1 LNHKSFSGETLVPH
15 RPIGFA
21 QFIRA
26 VLLPLGLGLGL
37 FYLLLRPPMEE
48 FAVMLILM
56 TVTALASVFA
66 AYAAYRAGWLERSP
80 YIRVS
85 VMGGYAFA
93 GLLIFL
99 NVGFIAWQMFASP
112 HDLLL
117 ATVLLIF
124 ASGIAMT
131 LGYFMS
137 AALTDRILLL
147 GTAAQRVAQG
157 KLNTRVAVT
166 GRDEM
171 AGLAAA
177 FNEMAQQ
184 LQATEQK
191 QRELDQLRRDLT
203 AWVGHDLRTP
213 LTSVRAMIEALA
225 DGMVDDPETVQ
236 RYLKTAQRD
245 ILSLSVLI
253 DDLFEISQMDAGGLI
268 IEREPGS
275 LSDLISDTLESFSEL
290 AGRKSIELK
299 GSAVADVDPVEMD
312 VQRIGRVLSNLVSNA
327 LRHTPPGGQVD
338 IQANSCPDGVC
349 VAVRDSGEGIQPADL
364 PHLFERFYRGDKSRS
379 RSTGGAGLGLA
390 IARGLV
396 EAHGGSIHAESQP
409 GQGAVFTFTLPKTT
423 QNKP

>member
-1 LNHKSFSGETLVPH
+1 LNHSAASEEKLIAY
-15 RPIGFA
+15 RPLGFA
-21 QFIRA
+21 RFIRA

-37 FYLLLRPPMEE
+37 FYLLLQPPMEE
-48 FAVMLILM
+48 FAFMMTLM
-56 TVTALASVFA
+56 SITALVSVFA
-66 AYAAYRAGWLERSP
+66 AYIAYRAGWMDRSP
-80 YIRVS
+80 YIRWS
-85 VMGGYAFA
+85 LMGGYAFA

-99 NVGFIAWQMFASP
+99 NVGIIAWQMFASP

-117 ATVLLIF
+117 ATVLLVF

-131 LGYFMS
+131 LGYFLS
-137 AALTDRILLL
+137 VALTGRILQLN
-147 GTAAQRVAQG
+147 TAAQRVAEG
-157 KLNTRVAVT
+157 KLDTRVAVT

-171 AGLAAA
+171 AGLATA
-177 FNEMAQQ
+177 FNDMAAQ

-191 QRELDQLRRDLT
+191 KHELDQLRRDLT

-225 DGMVDDPETVQ
+225 DGMVEDPETVQ

-245 ILSLSVLI
+245 ICSLSNLI

-275 LSDLISDTLESFSEL
+275 MADLISDTLESFSEL
-290 AGRKSIELK
+290 AVRKGIELQ
-299 GSAVADVDPVEMD
+299 GRVEANVDPVEMD

-327 LRHTPPGGQVD
+327 LRHTPSGGRID
-338 IQANSCPDGVC
+338 ILARVCDRAVC
-349 VAVRDSGEGIQPADL
+349 VEVRDSGEGIQPADL

-396 EAHGGSIHAESQP
+396 EAHGGWIQVESQP
-409 GQGAVFTFTLPKTT
+409 GKGAAFMFTLPRSH
-423 QNKP
+423 P

>member
-1 LNHKSFSGETLVPH
+1 LSHKPFLEETLVPY
-15 RPIGFA
+15 RPIGFVH
-21 QFIRA
+21 FVRA

-37 FYLLLRPPMEE
+37 FYLLLRPPMAE
-48 FAVMLILM
+48 FTLM
-56 TVTALASVFA
+56 MSLMAVTALLSVFA
-66 AYAAYRAGWLERSP
+66 AYAAYRAGWMERSP

-85 VMGGYAFA
+85 LMSGYAFA

-99 NVGFIAWQMFASP
+99 NVGFIAWQMFASL

-117 ATVLLIF
+117 ATVLLVF

-131 LGYFMS
+131 LGYFLS
-137 AALTDRILLL
+137 AALTGRIMQLN
-147 GTAAQRVAQG
+147 TAAQRVAAG
-157 KLNTRVAVT
+157 KLDTRVAVT

-171 AGLAAA
+171 ARLAAA
-177 FNEMAQQ
+177 FNEMAEQ

-225 DGMVDDPETVQ
+225 DGMIDDPETVQ

-245 ILSLSVLI
+245 ICSLSVLI
-253 DDLFEISQMDAGGLI
+253 DDLFEISQMDAGGLVI
-268 IEREPGS
+268 QREPGS
-275 LSDLISDTLESFSEL
+275 LADLVSDTLESFSEL
-290 AGRKSIELK
+290 AGRKSIRLQ
-299 GSAVADVDPVEMD
+299 GSVADDVDPVEMD

-327 LRHTPPGGQVD
+327 LRHTPSGGRVD
-338 IQANSCPDGVC
+338 IQAQTCQDGVC
-349 VAVRDSGEGIQPADL
+349 VVVRDSGEGIQPADL
-364 PHLFERFYRGDKSRS
+364 PHLFERFFRGDKSRS
-379 RSTGGAGLGLA
+379 RSTGGSGLGLA

-396 EAHGGSIHAESQP
+396 EAHGGSIQVESQP

-423 QNKP
+423 